1 MQCLHTSHFCQAFQ
15 ASVAA
20 AFAWGRRGGGGGI
33 DTPTPTEA
41 AKWTSHSSQTCHEVA
56 TGATR
61 CSCRGP
67 DATPLFLSVHN
78 IKVVLKNLVETESAL
93 KYSLVV
99 YKSLQRNQM
108 SQLTKMP
115 QIVTNAITIF
125 TKSRTLTPLGPKL
138 QSKAKTW

>member
-1 MQCLHTSHFCQAFQ
+1 LPGAG
-15 ASVAA
+15 AAVVAELIPRHQQKQQN
-20 AFAWGRRGGGGGI
+20 GPHIHHRHVMRL
-33 DTPTPTEA
+33 PQVPP
-41 AKWTSHSSQTCHEVA
+41 VA
-56 TGATR
+56 VA
-61 CSCRGP
+61 GP

-125 TKSRTLTPLGPKL
+125 TKSRTLTPLGPKH